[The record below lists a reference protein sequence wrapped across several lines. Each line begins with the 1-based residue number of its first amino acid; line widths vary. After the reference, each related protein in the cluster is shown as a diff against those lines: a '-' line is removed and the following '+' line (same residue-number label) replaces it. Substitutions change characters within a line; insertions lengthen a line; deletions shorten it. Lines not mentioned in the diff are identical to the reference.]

1 MGRAEAGEVLLVRRN
16 TSVGRSIAALR
27 IDSQVGA
34 GRGRGKVSAEPGPPS
49 PGAGGTPYSRPG
61 PSFCG
66 GMARRSKVR
75 PAVARGVEL
84 CCKNRLIFVEGS
96 SGLMGVANVGPM
108 TQNNDPNLDPAGTT
122 QHFRRFVDENPN
134 AEEPDRRPIM
144 PLVLAAVGVVL
155 AIAIIVALVMAF
167 T

>member
-1 MGRAEAGEVLLVRRN
+1 MGAWPE
-16 TSVGRSIAALR
+16 
-27 IDSQVGA
+27 
-34 GRGRGKVSAEPGPPS
+34 GP
-49 PGAGGTPYSRPG
+49 
-61 PSFCG
+61 
-66 GMARRSKVR
+66 ARR
-75 PAVARGVEL
+75 VARGVEL

-96 SGLMGVANVGPM
+96 SGLRGVANVGPM